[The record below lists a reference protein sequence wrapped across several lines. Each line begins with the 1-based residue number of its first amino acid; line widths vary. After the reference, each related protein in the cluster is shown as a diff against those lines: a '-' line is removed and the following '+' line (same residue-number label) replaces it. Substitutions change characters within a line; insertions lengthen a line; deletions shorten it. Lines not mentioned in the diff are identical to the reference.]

1 MLGKLMRIQTEVKAP
16 KSLHNSFGNFNYRS
30 AEAICEAVKPFLRKE
45 ECSLLL
51 SNEIVEVGGRVYVRA
66 TATLY
71 DNETGKSVSV
81 SAMARECAE
90 KKGMDESQIT
100 GSASSY
106 ARKYALNGLLLLDD
120 TKDADT
126 DEQRRQSEMG
136 SRGTQEDK
144 KQEDKKQGA
153 QTGRKPAARIT
164 PAHVEDIRERCIRD
178 GLPEEKVLWL
188 YKVGRLEDMTEEKY
202 DNATRHW
209 DEVRRS

>member
-16 KSLHNSFGNFNYRS
+16 KNLHNSFGNFNYRS

-51 SNEIVEVGGRVYVRA
+51 SDEIVEVGGRVYVRA

-126 DEQRRQSEMG
+126 DEQNRQSEMG
-136 SRGTQEDK
+136 SQGT
-144 KQEDKKQGA
+144 QEDKKQGA

-164 PAHVEDIRERCIRD
+164 PAHVEDIRGRCIRD

-202 DNATRHW
+202 DNAIRHW
-209 DEVRRS
+209 DKVRGS